1 MAPPVFP
8 CDFGKNNRLIILILC
23 AMLAV
28 IFSVSAYAGSQAA
41 AAVAT
46 AQKNE
51 VRIAVMEQ
59 RLANIEPLLQEM
71 RADIKELRREKK
83 P

>member
-1 MAPPVFP
+1 MAPQILP

-23 AMLAV
+23 GMLAV
-28 IFSVSAYAGSQAA
+28 ILSVSAYAGTQAA
-41 AAVAT
+41 AAVSA

-71 RADIKELRREKK
+71 RSDLKALRERK